1 MARPRSFDEQLV
13 LEQCR
18 EVFCTHGYD
27 ATSIDDLV
35 AATELK
41 RGSLY
46 QAFGSKRGVFLKV
59 LQGTLNATIGS
70 KSANRPESR
79 ENSSIAADKPESQEG
94 RSVPA
99 ETTSPANQ
107 TPPHQKTT
115 RPESTFFEND
125 PFPNNVLTLAA
136 IACLELAPHDAKVR
150 DIIAQWRS
158 LIPPEQAALL
168 PQALGDNLL
177 NRAGIA
183 TKPMTD

>member
-1 MARPRSFDEQLV
+1 M

-18 EVFCTHGYD
+18 EVFCVRGYD

-35 AATELK
+35 AATGLK

-59 LQGTLNATIGS
+59 LQDALNATTGS
-70 KSANRPESR
+70 RAANKPESC
-79 ENSSIAADKPESQEG
+79 ENSNIADDKPESQEA
-94 RSVPA
+94 RNVPA
-99 ETTSPANQ
+99 ETTSPTNQ
-107 TPPHQKTT
+107 APPRQKMT
-115 RPESTFFEND
+115 RPESTSFENG
-125 PFPNNVLTLAA
+125 PFSNNVLTLVA

-177 NRAGIA
+177 HRAGIA
-183 TKPMTD
+183 TKPTTD